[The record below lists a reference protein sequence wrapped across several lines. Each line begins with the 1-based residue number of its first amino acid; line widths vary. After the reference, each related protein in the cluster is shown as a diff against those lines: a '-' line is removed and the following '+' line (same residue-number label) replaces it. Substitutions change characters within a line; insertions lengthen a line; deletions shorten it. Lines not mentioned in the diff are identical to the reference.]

1 MRGNLGIAAL
11 GLVFSL
17 GVVGLSSHLP
27 NAVAAEA
34 DPGEVFHVAGNIHLA
49 VVEGRNTPFLVGDD
63 TVLLAETN
71 FARNAQTVAGL
82 IATVTPNPV
91 GLAVNSHWHPDHVG
105 GNAYFAENGAL
116 TLSHENTR
124 ARLIA
129 RQQNQATGPQA
140 AEIIDARH
148 LPALTIKSD
157 MTVHWG
163 DEVVEL
169 IHYADAHTDSDV
181 VMYYRNSNVVFIGGL
196 LNYPMYAGV
205 FGVEGF
211 LHSLDEVLAE
221 TDEDTVIIPWRGP
234 VVGSAEVQEWR
245 NLFAEV
251 ADKIT
256 TLMANGNN
264 LEEILAARPTLEFD
278 AKWGNQRSPE
288 QFVEDI
294 HAALSG
300 ASE

>member
-1 MRGNLGIAAL
+1 MRGNLGIAVLA
-11 GLVFSL
+11 VAFSL
-17 GVVGLSSHLP
+17 GVVGLASNLP

-34 DPGEVFHVAGNIHLA
+34 DPGQVFHVAGNIHLA
-49 VVEGRNTPFLVGDD
+49 VVEDRNTPFLVGDD
-63 TVLLAETN
+63 AVLLAETN
-71 FARNAQTVAGL
+71 FERNAQTVGSL
-82 IATVTPNPV
+82 IATVTPYPV

-129 RQQNQATGPQA
+129 RQQNQASGPQA
-140 AEIIDARH
+140 AEIIDARD
-148 LPALTIKSD
+148 LPALTMKSD

-163 DEVVEL
+163 DEVVDL
-169 IHYADAHTDSDV
+169 AYYPDAHTDSDV
-181 VMYYRNSNVVFIGGL
+181 VMYYRNSNVVYIGGL

-205 FGVEGF
+205 FGVDGF
-211 LHSLDEVLAE
+211 LHGLDEVLAE
-221 TDEDTVIIPWRGP
+221 SDEDTKIIPWRGP
-234 VVGSAEVQEWR
+234 VVGRAEVQEWR
-245 NLFAEV
+245 NLFAAV
-251 ADKIT
+251 ANKIT
-256 TLMANGNN
+256 ALIVDGNS

>member
-1 MRGNLGIAAL
+1 MRGKLGIAAL
-11 GLVFSL
+11 ALVFAL
-17 GVVGLSSHLP
+17 GLVGLSSHLP
-27 NAVAAEA
+27 NGDAAEA
-34 DPGEVFHVAGNIHLA
+34 DPGQVFHVAGNIHLA
-49 VVEGRNTPFLVGDD
+49 VVEGRNTPFLIGDD
-63 TVLLAETN
+63 AVLLAETN
-71 FARNAQTVAGL
+71 FERNAQTVAGL
-82 IATVTPNPV
+82 IATITPYPV

-129 RQQNQATGPQA
+129 RQQNQASGPQA
-140 AEIIDARH
+140 AEIIDAQH
-148 LPALTIKSD
+148 LPALTMKAD
-157 MTVHWG
+157 MSVHWG
-163 DEVVEL
+163 DEMVEL
-169 IHYADAHTDSDV
+169 IHYPDAHTDSDV
-181 VMYYRNSNVVFIGGL
+181 VMYYRNLNVVFIGGL

-211 LHSLDEVLAE
+211 LHGLDEVLAA
-221 TDEDTVIIPWRGP
+221 TDENTMIIPWRGP
-234 VVGSAEVQEWR
+234 VVGRAEVQEWR

-251 ADKIT
+251 ANKIT
-256 TLMANGNN
+256 ALMAAGSS